1 MYKQHVS
8 PYLEEKTS
16 PLASQKGHQDV
27 WHGEACRLGRK
38 CCCWSLSGVPVP
50 ERIFPCE
57 VPIFQES
64 GPRNPC
70 FFFFFRKQPALVLKN
85 WRWGV
90 FHCGHHDFWC
100 GRRDQTGAVCN
111 VTECFVGSQQYHLGG
126 NFYHGM
132 DGWDVLLTFV
142 CCCKFEG
149 WISSLVLFTIGD
161 IKRGIP

>member
-1 MYKQHVS
+1 MFHLISKKKLHPWHLKKDTKTFGMEKPAGLGESAVADHCRESQSPKEFFHVKF
-8 PYLEEKTS
+8 PFF
-16 PLASQKGHQDV
+16 
-27 WHGEACRLGRK
+27 RNLG
-38 CCCWSLSGVPVP
+38 P
-50 ERIFPCE
+50 ETH
-57 VPIFQES
+57 V
-64 GPRNPC
+64 
-70 FFFFFRKQPALVLKN
+70 FFFFRKQPALVLKN